1 MTSIENPMV
10 DAEDKFRRVDRGIKA
25 FLKGCLENRARNH
38 KKRPWIESPREQKA
52 SDELFS
58 VGDIVNVSSPL
69 SSSRLRFVRSS
80 SGCLCSEAHQCNAE
94 MKIYELLGYP
104 SGLYII
110 SQGLCKEAQYIWAKR
125 ALEKYSKEEHTNL
138 SNLHPGEDHSNIW
151 EESKHSKD
159 DFQSFK
165 KLRW

>member
-1 MTSIENPMV
+1 MSSIEKPMV

-25 FLKGCLENRARNH
+25 FLKGCLESRARNH
-38 KKRPWIESPREQKA
+38 KKRPWIESPREKA
-52 SDELFS
+52 ADELFS

-69 SSSRLRFVRSS
+69 SSSRLRFIRSS
-80 SGCLCSEAHQCNAE
+80 
-94 MKIYELLGYP
+94 

-110 SQGLCKEAQYIWAKR
+110 SQGLCKEAQFIWAKR

-151 EESKHSKD
+151 DESKHSKD